1 MLSIFGKFASH
12 FKRKFKLIMDNFW
25 YYLKRYVI
33 VIFII
38 MILLFFP
45 ARRFLRNNGFFLF
58 DKKTLNEALL
68 WAHQDSIRVADS
80 LKRIK
85 IESNL
90 PHDKQQ
96 DSTFKLNKEESPALA
111 GDIRDTYCIIIGT
124 FSNPENAKLAAGKY
138 RSRGYKTSIIS
149 MTNRNGIKTELV
161 SVKSFNN
168 LNEATSYLRE
178 FKIKFDPKAWIYS
191 KK

>member
-1 MLSIFGKFASH
+1 
-12 FKRKFKLIMDNFW
+12 MDDFW
-25 YYLKRYVI
+25 YYFKRYLLA
-33 VIFII
+33 IFII
-38 MILLFFP
+38 ILLLFFP
-45 ARRFLRNNGFFLF
+45 ARRFLRKNGFFVFGNKAL
-58 DKKTLNEALL
+58 KEALL

-85 IESNL
+85 IESVAPGN
-90 PHDKQQ
+90 KQQ
-96 DSTFKLNKEESPALA
+96 DSKVKPVKEENPLKATETESTYFIIA
-111 GDIRDTYCIIIGT
+111 GSFTN
-124 FSNPENAKLAAGKY
+124 SENASLVAEKY

-168 LNEATSYLRE
+168 LNEATRYLRE
-178 FKIKFDPKAWIYS
+178 FKIKFDPEAWIYS

>member
-1 MLSIFGKFASH
+1 
-12 FKRKFKLIMDNFW
+12 
-25 YYLKRYVI
+25 
-33 VIFII
+33 

-58 DKKTLNEALL
+58 DKKTRNEALL

-90 PHDKQQ
+90 PQDKQQ
-96 DSTFKLNKEESPALA
+96 DSTVKSNKEESPALA
-111 GDIRDTYCIIIGT
+111 RDIRDTYCIIIGT

-161 SVKSFNN
+161 SIKSFNN
-168 LNEATSYLRE
+168 LNEATRYLKE
-178 FKIKFDPKAWIYS
+178 FQSKFDPKAWLYS
-191 KK
+191 HK

>member
-1 MLSIFGKFASH
+1 M
-12 FKRKFKLIMDNFW
+12 MDDFM
-25 YYLKRYVI
+25 YYLKRYLLA
-33 VIFII
+33 IFII
-38 MILLFFP
+38 ILLLFFP
-45 ARRFLRNNGFFLF
+45 ARRFLRQHGYFLF
-58 DKKTLNEALL
+58 DNKTLNEALL
-68 WAHQDSIRVADS
+68 WAHHDSIRVADS
-80 LKRIK
+80 LNRIK

-90 PHDKQQ
+90 PQDKQQ

-111 GDIRDTYCIIIGT
+111 RDIRDTYCIIIGT
-124 FSNPENAKLAAGKY
+124 FSNPENARQAAGKY

>member
-1 MLSIFGKFASH
+1 
-12 FKRKFKLIMDNFW
+12 MDDFW
-25 YYLKRYVI
+25 YYFKRYLLA
-33 VIFII
+33 IFII
-38 MILLFFP
+38 ILLLFFP
-45 ARRFLRNNGFFLF
+45 ARRFLRKNGFFVFGNKAL
-58 DKKTLNEALL
+58 KEALL

-85 IESNL
+85 IESKV
-90 PHDKQQ
+90 PEDKQK
-96 DSTFKLNKEESPALA
+96 DTLA
-111 GDIRDTYCIIIGT
+111 NPVKADNPSQTADTGDTYYIIAGT
-124 FSNPENAKLAAGKY
+124 FSNPENASLVAEKY

-168 LNEATSYLRE
+168 LNEAEEYLKK
-178 FKIKFDPKAWIYS
+178 FKEKSDPAAWIYT